1 MLVKGVKPSDVKAAP
16 KKRSTPRRPAAR
28 KVAPAPADDTTRGKI
43 LATALRVFAERGFD
57 GARTRDI
64 AEEAGANLGL
74 ITYYFSNKETLWRE
88 AVTHAFAE
96 LQHEIVAATSTVAAG
111 DERQQLEHLARS
123 FVRFVAHKPEFM
135 RLMNDEGKRDSPRMR
150 WLADRFVTPMHQALR
165 QLIERGQ
172 ARGLLPK
179 VPPASLH
186 YIMLGAAGLVF
197 SQAPECRRIMGV
209 DATDPAFA
217 EAHADAVI
225 LMLTGDASRGR

>member
-1 MLVKGVKPSDVKAAP
+1 MKTAGKSGVKTAI
-16 KKRSTPRRPAAR
+16 KKKPAKRRRVGAGPT
-28 KVAPAPADDTTRGKI
+28 APADDTTRGKI

-74 ITYYFSNKETLWRE
+74 ITYYFQNKETLWRE

-96 LQHEIVAATSTVAAG
+96 LQREIVATTSTAPGA

-150 WLADRFVTPMHQALR
+150 WLADRFVTPMHQGLR

-172 ARGLLPK
+172 ARGLLPD

-197 SQAPECRRIMGV
+197 SQAPECRRIMGI

-217 EAHADAVI
+217 EAHAEAVI
-225 LMLTGDASRGR
+225 RMLTGAAAR